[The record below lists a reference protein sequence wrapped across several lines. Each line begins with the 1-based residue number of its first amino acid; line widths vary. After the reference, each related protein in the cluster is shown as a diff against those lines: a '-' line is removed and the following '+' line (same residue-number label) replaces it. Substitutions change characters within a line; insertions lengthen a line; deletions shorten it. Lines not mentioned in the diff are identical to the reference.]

1 MADAPRNRLRLID
14 PVTLIDPATL
24 RPPGGAIFDMHTHS
38 SDRSFDAGA
47 RADALAEQAAQR
59 GLDGFCLTEHN
70 SLWAESD
77 MRRLSEAFEV
87 TVLRGMELSTDVG
100 HVLVYGLDRYAPE
113 LLRIER
119 LREVVRSE
127 GAAMVLAHPMR
138 AHNERH
144 PSWAELPHWFEA
156 IEAING
162 DNSDSVDGYYMRLAA
177 DHGVATVGGS
187 DAHSREAIGRAGTAF
202 PEPVKELSD
211 LVRLL
216 VAGRAEAVDMRP
228 A

>member
-1 MADAPRNRLRLID
+1 MADAPRSRLHLID
-14 PVTLIDPATL
+14 PGALIDPATL

-47 RADALAEQAAQR
+47 RAEVLAEQAARR

-70 SLWAESD
+70 ALWAEAD
-77 MRRLSEAFEV
+77 VRLLSEAFEV
-87 TVLRGMELSTDVG
+87 TVLRGMELGTDIG

-119 LREVVRSE
+119 LREIVRGE

-138 AHNERH
+138 AHNGRS
-144 PSWAELPHWFEA
+144 PSWVDLPRWFEG

-162 DNSDSVDGYYMRLAA
+162 DNSDSSDGYYMRLAA
-177 DHGVATVGGS
+177 DHGVAAVGGS
-187 DAHSREAIGRAGTAF
+187 DAHSREAIGRVATVF
-202 PEPVKELSD
+202 PEAITGVGD

-216 VAGRAEAVDMRP
+216 LDGHADAVDMRP
-228 A
+228 T